1 MSTPSIDQATVP
13 VQESSSQSRGSA
25 IRGILTGLVPL
36 GLLVGFVALAL
47 VLTALARQLVPVTDF
62 SVQQQAAMATLI
74 AGLIV
79 ASAVFAVAIWRTFWR
94 VAVWQQVGQGV
105 QARATLWTLAVTALL
120 VVMPV
125 LIAVLLP
132 QHPAP

>member
-47 VLTALARQLVPVTDF
+47 VLTALARQLVPATDF